1 VLLLLCGGFPI
12 GGRRN
17 ETERNGTKRE
27 QDKCV
32 CVCGGLV
39 AVGAEGGKMDASN
52 VWACAFASRELVNFY
67 RSEL

>member
-1 VLLLLCGGFPI
+1 MK
-12 GGRRN
+12 RN
-17 ETERNGTKRE
+17 EKRAG
-27 QDKCV
+27 QV